1 MKYFDKIIKV
11 TEKTHEYRGSFENN
25 EVYSK
30 ELLELV
36 LNELNKFNNPILIDV
51 GACTGSY
58 SLLDLILPTLQ
69 VYSFEPSRAYIELI
83 ENINLNNS
91 KTIAHKKAIS
101 NVIGTEIF
109 NEVEFDGCIALSM
122 LGGVPA
128 WHKKTIQKEVEVITI
143 DYFCEQNNIIPNV
156 IKIDTEGNEINVLK
170 GCLKTIEKYKPI
182 IFSEYSEE
190 NLNQYGNS
198 LGSIDEFFNQIN
210 YKTIIL
216 NSGDI
221 IGKPTI

>member
-1 MKYFDKIIKV
+1 
-11 TEKTHEYRGSFENN
+11 
-25 EVYSK
+25 
-30 ELLELV
+30 
-36 LNELNKFNNPILIDV
+36 
-51 GACTGSY
+51 
-58 SLLDLILPTLQ
+58 
-69 VYSFEPSRAYIELI
+69 
-83 ENINLNNS
+83 
-91 KTIAHKKAIS
+91 
-101 NVIGTEIF
+101 
-109 NEVEFDGCIALSM
+109 M
-122 LGGVPA
+122 L
-128 WHKKTIQKEVEVITI
+128 
-143 DYFCEQNNIIPNV
+143 
-156 IKIDTEGNEINVLK
+156 LK